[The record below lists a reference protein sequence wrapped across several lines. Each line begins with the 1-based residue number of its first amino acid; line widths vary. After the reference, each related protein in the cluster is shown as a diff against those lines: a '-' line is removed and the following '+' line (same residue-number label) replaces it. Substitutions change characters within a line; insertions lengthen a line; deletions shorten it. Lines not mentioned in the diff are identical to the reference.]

1 MNQPAG
7 ELQKLLQHIDELIAQ
22 APDEASRAELQRMR
36 ARLDTPEMLDM
47 ARDLA
52 GSKPARPDELV
63 LEFHDPLLPVVLTAG
78 ACVIATAVCLFA
90 VIDGFKSQTAFFAG
104 TPVNL
109 WIVAAFAGACSVLFS
124 ALSFMRTFSVRFD
137 TLGMASRVSGPRW
150 RQLRVGAML
159 WKDIRSLREREDRI
173 LEVRAADGA
182 VFDIPMRVANYPILH
197 QHLENMVRLYGDR
210 AG

>member
-137 TLGMASRVSGPRW
+137 TL
-150 RQLRVGAML
+150 
-159 WKDIRSLREREDRI
+159 
-173 LEVRAADGA
+173 
-182 VFDIPMRVANYPILH
+182 
-197 QHLENMVRLYGDR
+197 
-210 AG
+210 